1 MNRKLLTYGPVV
13 LLALLCAAAF
23 ATGALTRYPVL
34 EAQVQAMDFPNG
46 TAVSLENGD
55 VYGVVPSGGP
65 GHSLSAG
72 TYRLKW
78 FVDGDGD
85 NALHLYSENG
95 VKMEPETVILP
106 AGQFEGEFEFTLDS
120 AISGLQLQFEFAA
133 GTYMEIYDVRIY
145 TPGCS
150 DNAFTLLF
158 ASLAFS
164 LIWVAVRR
172 GRLRT
177 AQIEGMLMIGLA
189 VLFASAPAF

>member
-23 ATGALTRYPVL
+23 ATGVLTRYPVL

-95 VKMEPETVILP
+95 VKMEPETV
-106 AGQFEGEFEFTLDS
+106 DS
-120 AISGLQLQFEFAA
+120 A
-133 GTYMEIYDVRIY
+133 
-145 TPGCS
+145 
-150 DNAFTLLF
+150 
-158 ASLAFS
+158 
-164 LIWVAVRR
+164 RR
-172 GRLRT
+172 S
-177 AQIEGMLMIGLA
+177 
-189 VLFASAPAF
+189 V

>member
-23 ATGALTRYPVL
+23 ATGVLTRYPVL

-46 TAVSLENGD
+46 TAMNLENGD

-85 NALHLYSENG
+85 NRSEERRVG
-95 VKMEPETVILP
+95 KE
-106 AGQFEGEFEFTLDS
+106 
-120 AISGLQLQFEFAA
+120 
-133 GTYMEIYDVRIY
+133 
-145 TPGCS
+145 C
-150 DNAFTLLF
+150 
-158 ASLAFS
+158 ASMCRS
-164 LIWVAVRR
+164 RW
-172 GRLRT
+172 
-177 AQIEGMLMIGLA
+177 
-189 VLFASAPAF
+189 SPYH